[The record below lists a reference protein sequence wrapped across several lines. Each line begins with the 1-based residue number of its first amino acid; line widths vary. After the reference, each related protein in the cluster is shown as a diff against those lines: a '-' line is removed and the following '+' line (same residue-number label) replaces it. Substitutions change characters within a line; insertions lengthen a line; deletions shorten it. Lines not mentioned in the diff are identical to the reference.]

1 MIVIGSENGGV
12 LRSSFPSSPWDSS
25 SVPRQIRL
33 LGVSFSSL
41 LAEDFLSECL
51 AVEDRES
58 SFLLI
63 FKNFSRGNLFSFV
76 VQLSLTQ
83 ESGLD
88 QLGVKNSVG
97 MP

>member
-41 LAEDFLSECL
+41 LAEDFLSEL
-51 AVEDRES
+51 WLKLD
-58 SFLLI
+58 LLHHMG
-63 FKNFSRGNLFSFV
+63 SRLHVFV
-76 VQLSLTQ
+76 TIV
-83 ESGLD
+83 
-88 QLGVKNSVG
+88 
-97 MP
+97 